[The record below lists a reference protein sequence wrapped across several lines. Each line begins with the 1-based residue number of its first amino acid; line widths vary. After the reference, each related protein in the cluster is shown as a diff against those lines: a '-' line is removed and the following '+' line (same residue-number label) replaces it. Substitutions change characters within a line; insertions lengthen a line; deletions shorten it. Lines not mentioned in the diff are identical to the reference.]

1 MKPVLIFRHIDFE
14 GPGYLGIFLEK
25 QQIPYEIIAVDAG
38 DSIIH
43 EPGEAAGL
51 VFMGGPM
58 SVNDGLDW
66 IQEEIQL
73 IRQAHILRIPVL
85 GHCLGGQLISR
96 ALGAEVYRNPVRE
109 IGWHEVEVTNTL
121 AARHW
126 LAGLPPRLTVYHWHS
141 ETFELPD
148 GAIPLLTSRNCLN
161 QGYICSNSLA
171 LQCHIEMQADMIPV
185 WIDNYRDEIGRISDT
200 VQSAE
205 AMQAD
210 LYSRIAE
217 LHRVADTV
225 YSRWIGLLKQ

>member
-14 GPGYLGIFLEK
+14 GPGYLGDFLDN
-25 QQIPYEIIAVDAG
+25 QQIPHEIIAVDAG
-38 DSIIH
+38 VPIIRD
-43 EPGEAAGL
+43 PGQAAGL

-58 SVNDGLDW
+58 SVSDGLDW
-66 IQEEIQL
+66 IHEEIQL

-121 AARHW
+121 AARRW
-126 LAGLPPRLTVYHWHS
+126 LAGLPSRLTVYHWHG
-141 ETFELPD
+141 ETFDLPD
-148 GAIPLLTSRNCLN
+148 GAIPLLTSRHCLN
-161 QGYICSNSLA
+161 QGYICGNSLA
-171 LQCHIEMQADMIPV
+171 LQCHIEIQADMIPV
-185 WIDNYRDEIGRISDT
+185 WIDSYRDEIGQISDT

-205 AMQAD
+205 VMQTD
-210 LYSRIAE
+210 LHSRIAD

-225 YSRWIGLLKQ
+225 YSRWIELLKQ